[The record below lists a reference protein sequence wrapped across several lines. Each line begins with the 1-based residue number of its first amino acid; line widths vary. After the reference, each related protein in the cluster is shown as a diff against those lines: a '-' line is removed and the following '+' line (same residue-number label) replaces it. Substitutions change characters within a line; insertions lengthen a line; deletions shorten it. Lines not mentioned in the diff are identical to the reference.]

1 MCCIESVEE
10 ARLAVAEGVDA
21 LGLVSAMPNAAGV
34 ISESTIAEIA
44 AAVPPRVSTF
54 LLTALTEPDAL
65 VAQYE
70 RCGTTTIQLCDRLT
84 TGALERLRER
94 IPEAALVQVIRVSG
108 AEALDQALAVAP
120 YVDALLLDS
129 GAPRQRVEEPGHA
142 AHAAHDWA
150 LSAEICRSV
159 PAPIFLA
166 GGLHA
171 ANVRAA
177 IDLVGPWG
185 VNVCSGVRVAGRLD
199 LDSLRSFL
207 AALGRTPVPEI
218 DLRH

>member
-21 LGLVSAMPNAAGV
+21 IGLVSAMPNAAGV
-34 ISESTIAEIA
+34 ISESTIAEIS

-54 LLTALTEPDAL
+54 LLTGSTEPDAL

-70 RCGTTTIQLCDRLT
+70 RCGTTTIQLCERLT

-108 AEALDQALAVAP
+108 AEALDHALAVAP
-120 YVDALLLDS
+120 YLDALLLDS
-129 GAPRQRVEEPGHA
+129 GTPRPAVDEPCHA
-142 AHAAHDWA
+142 VAQDWTI
-150 LSAEICRSV
+150 SAEICRSV

-171 ANVRAA
+171 ANVRDA
-177 IDLVGPWG
+177 IDRVGPWG
-185 VNVCSGVRVAGRLD
+185 VSVCSGVRVAGRLD
-199 LDSLRSFL
+199 LARLRSFL

>member
-21 LGLVSAMPNAAGV
+21 IGLVSTMPSGQGV
-34 ISESTIAEIA
+34 ISETTIAEIA

-54 LLTALTEPDAL
+54 LLTSLTGVDAI

-84 TGALERLRER
+84 TGALEQLRER
-94 IPEAALVQVIRVSG
+94 IPEAALVQVIHVTGSD
-108 AEALDQALAVAP
+108 AVDEAQAVAP

-129 GAPRQRVEEPGHA
+129 GAPRLREKEPGGTGRV
-142 AHAAHDWA
+142 HDWA
-150 LSAEICRSV
+150 ISAEISRSV

-171 ANVRAA
+171 GNVRAA

-185 VNVCSGVRVAGRLD
+185 VDVCSGVRVAGRLD
-199 LDSLRSFL
+199 LERLRSFL
-207 AALGRTPVPEI
+207 TALGRTPVPEI

>member
-1 MCCIESVEE
+1 VCCIESVEE

-21 LGLVSAMPNAAGV
+21 IGLVSAMPNAAGV

-54 LLTALTEPDAL
+54 LLTGSTEPDAL

-70 RCGTTTIQLCDRLT
+70 RCGTTTIQLCERLT

-94 IPEAALVQVIRVSG
+94 IPEAALVQVIHVSG

-120 YVDALLLDS
+120 YVDALLLDT
-129 GAPRQRVEEPGHA
+129 GAPRHGVDEPGYA
-142 AHAAHDWA
+142 VAHDWA
-150 LSAEICRSV
+150 ISAEICRSV

-185 VNVCSGVRVAGRLD
+185 VSVCSGVRADGRLD
-199 LDSLRSFL
+199 LNRLRSFL
-207 AALGRTPVPEI
+207 AALGRTPVPEV

>member
-21 LGLVSAMPNAAGV
+21 IGLVSAMPNAAGA
-34 ISESTIAEIA
+34 IPESTIAEIA
-44 AAVPPRVSTF
+44 AAVPPRVSTV
-54 LLTALTEPDAL
+54 LLTSLTEPDAL

-70 RCGTTTIQLCDRLT
+70 RCGTTTIQLCDRWT
-84 TGALERLRER
+84 TGALERLRES
-94 IPEAALVQVIRVSG
+94 IPEAALVQVIHVTG
-108 AEALDQALAVAP
+108 GEAIDQALAVAP

-129 GAPRQRVEEPGHA
+129 GAPRHGVEEPGHA
-142 AHAAHDWA
+142 VVHDWA

-171 ANVRAA
+171 ANVRGA

-185 VNVCSGVRVAGRLD
+185 VDVCSGVRVAGHLD
-199 LDSLRSFL
+199 LDRLRSFL